1 MSSTH
6 GNQKVSD
13 TEIVNRIKEVSEPVA
28 SASEIAAPFSVT
40 RTAINKRLN
49 QLRESGEIERKDVG
63 GGYVWWV
70 RD

>member
-6 GNQKVSD
+6 GNQKVTD
-13 TEIVNRIKEVSEPVA
+13 NEILNRIKDIQEPVA
-28 SASEIAAPFSVT
+28 SAAEIAAPFQIT

-49 QLRESGEIERKDVG
+49 QLEKDGEIKKKDVG

-70 RD
+70 VG

>member
-6 GNQKVSD
+6 GNQKVTD
-13 TEIVNRIKEVSEPVA
+13 NEILNRIRDIKEPVA
-28 SASEIAAPFSVT
+28 SAAEIAAPFQIT

-49 QLRESGEIERKDVG
+49 KLEKVGKIKKKDVG

-70 RD
+70 VD